1 MDTKDRTFW
10 SFGIASYGKAFYVVS
25 IIIGILSTWYVAK
38 GGLAILFWSTKA
50 AFDSGDTE
58 YPEGGITDPIKN
70 LHESVWSHGYSC
82 KLSGGTWYELYLH
95 PRYKR
100 IYDEPPRSILD
111 LSDPE
116 NHWIASFAGIN
127 TDHFADDSQ
136 ITFFVPN
143 HEKVLNLD
151 EMTEIFV

>member
-70 LHESVWSHGYSC
+70 LHEGVWSHGYSC
-82 KLSGGTWYELYLH
+82 KLSGGTWYEVYLNNYH
-95 PRYKR
+95 KKFSPNAQDINGSDEDRYDLTPFHSLNLDH
-100 IYDEPPRSILD
+100 YD
-111 LSDPE
+111 
-116 NHWIASFAGIN
+116 
-127 TDHFADDSQ
+127 DDSQ

-143 HEKVLNLD
+143 SEKFYNLD